1 MVVGLK
7 VYLVKDKENY
17 EKLRS
22 ALGGLCFFRNEN
34 EKYFIKA
41 PLNDTIKN
49 LIEFGIITEHNQM
62 TIE

>member
-7 VYLVKDKENY
+7 VYIVKDKENY

-22 ALGGLCFFRNEN
+22 SLSGLCFFRNED

-41 PLNDTIKN
+41 PLNNVIKN
-49 LIEFGIITEHNQM
+49 LIEIGIISEQDQM
-62 TIE
+62 MIE